1 MIDIWNQARS
11 DRRCVNLDTDHFNAV
26 IYKGVKII
34 NNRGDVKIYCTDTEF
49 YTEITDNFK
58 SDDFFEG
65 VQIHLREKYLKK
77 MEDIE
82 RLIRL
87 ELNGNKNHKRFSY
100 LKLMREFYIN
110 KYNENNSKEITRR

>member
-1 MIDIWNQARS
+1 MIDIWNQARL

-49 YTEITDNFK
+49 YTEITDIFK

-65 VQIHLREKYLKK
+65 VQIYLRDKYLKK

-87 ELNGNKNHKRFSY
+87 ELNGNKNHKKFSY
-100 LKLMREFYIN
+100 LKSMREFYIN
-110 KYNENNSKEITRR
+110 KYNENNFKEITRR